1 MANIFSYSL
10 ITVLQIN
17 HGSGWVHR
25 DVSVGNVY
33 PFDGRG
39 ILADLEYAKSTNDTS
54 KHDVRTVRVSDL
66 LSIICE
72 LRN

>member
-10 ITVLQIN
+10 ITVLQFI
-17 HGSGWVHR
+17 HESGWVHR

-33 PFDGRG
+33 LFDGRG
-39 ILADLEYAKSTNDTS
+39 ILANLEYAKSTNDTPQ
-54 KHDVRTVRVSDL
+54 HDVRTVRGLDL
-66 LSIICE
+66 LSMICE